1 MKFTEGAFRGWGY
14 DLVKNEFSDVA
25 ISWQDCNGEPGNK
38 ILVQDVIADA
48 FLQQVLIKP
57 HEFDVIVQQILMEI
71 THQMHWQP
79 K

>member
-38 ILVQDVIADA
+38 ILVQ
-48 FLQQVLIKP
+48 
-57 HEFDVIVQQILMEI
+57 M
-71 THQMHWQP
+71 
-79 K
+79 